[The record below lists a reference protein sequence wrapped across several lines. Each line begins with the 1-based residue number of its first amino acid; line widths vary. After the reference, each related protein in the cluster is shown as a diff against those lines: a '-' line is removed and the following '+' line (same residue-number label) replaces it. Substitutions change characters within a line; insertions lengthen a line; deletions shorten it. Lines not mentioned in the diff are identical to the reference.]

1 MDYFP
6 YDEPYGHQA
15 DAIDAIDDALADG
28 RDVLFEGP
36 CGTGKTLA
44 ALAPALAEAH
54 RTDRTVLIATT
65 VHQQLRQF
73 VREARTIADHEPIS
87 ASVFRGKGSMCHR
100 EVDYE
105 TCRVLKE
112 ATRDLADLEEDRDE
126 LRERADALLA
136 ASRDG
141 DSDAAEARAAVQ
153 DERESV
159 AEEIS
164 DLREDREICEYYY
177 DNLTS
182 DTIEF
187 DAWLAGGVR
196 TPDEVFARA
205 ESAGFCG
212 YELLKEGLSGLDL
225 VCCNYNH
232 VLDPMIREH
241 VFRWLDRDPEDVI
254 VVLDEAHNVPSAAR
268 EHARRRLASETI
280 ERALDELADSEDP
293 RADPAANLIA
303 TVGEALDRVAR
314 EQASDPGSEWTEH
327 SVANPDGKDALTVA
341 TLQAYSGQ
349 GYPADLEAAREL
361 GEALEERY
369 EQAYR
374 DGEHDVLRDCPTATV
389 ADFLSAWFDAPAGA
403 HPVVGVRRE
412 GTDLDA
418 RAELFHTMPGS
429 VTRPLFDSV
438 HATVCMSATLRPFD
452 VFESVVGLEDPERLA
467 YDQRFPA
474 ERRRSYAVATPAL
487 FASRRDDRSVVESV
501 TTALGDTIR
510 MTPGNVLAVF
520 PSYSEAERYHDRLDP
535 AGQTVLD
542 RAGTDGKAIR
552 EEFVASDDAT
562 LFTSLWGTLTEG
574 VSYDGDDARTVV
586 VVGVPYPRL
595 DDRRE
600 AVQAAY
606 GEAFAETGDDSADV
620 GWEYAVEIPTVRK
633 TRQAL
638 GRVIRSPE
646 DFGARILLDERYTQ
660 RAEIE
665 MGEYAVRRSFPP
677 DEREQ
682 LVDVAPEKLQF
693 GLRNFFA
700 DLDAYDG
707 DPPAPR

>member
-1 MDYFP
+1 MEYFP
-6 YDEPYGHQA
+6 YAEPYDHQA
-15 DAIDAIDDALADG
+15 DAIGAIEGALADG
-28 RDVLFEGP
+28 RDVLLEGP

-44 ALAPALAEAH
+44 ALAPALAVAQ

-73 VREARTIADHEPIS
+73 VREARQIADQRPIR

-112 ATRDLADLEEDRDE
+112 ATRDLVDLERDRDD
-126 LRERADALLA
+126 LADRAEELLA
-136 ASRDG
+136 DSQAG
-141 DSDAAEARAAVQ
+141 DEEAAEARAAIE

-159 AEEIS
+159 ADDIAA
-164 DLREDREICEYYY
+164 LREDREICEYYY
-177 DNLTS
+177 ENLTG
-182 DTIEF
+182 DTGEF
-187 DAWLAGGVR
+187 EAWLDAGVR
-196 TPDEVFARA
+196 TPEAVFERA
-205 ESAGFCG
+205 EMAGLCG
-212 YELLKEGLSGLDL
+212 YELLKDRLDGLDL

-232 VLDPMIREH
+232 VLDPAIREH
-241 VFRWLDRDPEDVI
+241 VVRWLDRDPEDVI

-280 ERALDELADSEDP
+280 DRAIEECDGVADD
-293 RADPAANLIA
+293 RAEPAANLFE
-303 TVGEALDRVAR
+303 TVRDALDRVAR
-314 EQASDPGSEWTEH
+314 EQSDDPGSEWTDH
-327 SVANPDGKDALTVA
+327 SVARSDGRDALTVA
-341 TLQAYSGQ
+341 TLQAYTGQ
-349 GYPADLEAAREL
+349 GYAADLDAARDL

-369 EQAYR
+369 ERAYR

-389 ADFLSAWFDAPAGA
+389 ADFLDAWFDPPAGA
-403 HPVVGVRRE
+403 HPVVGVRRDDGE
-412 GTDLDA
+412 IDA
-418 RAELFHTMPGS
+418 RAELFHTMPRS
-429 VTRPLFDSV
+429 VTRPLVESV

-452 VFESVVGLEDPERLA
+452 VFESVAGLTDPVRLA
-467 YDQRFPA
+467 YEQQFPP
-474 ERRRSYAVATPAL
+474 ERRRTYAVSTPAL
-487 FASRRDDRSVVESV
+487 FASRRDDRTVVETV
-501 TTALGDTIR
+501 ADALADAIR

-520 PSYSEAERYHDRLDP
+520 PSYGEAERYHDRIDP
-535 AGQTVLD
+535 TGPTYLD

-552 EEFVASDDAT
+552 ESFVADDGAT

-574 VSYDGDDARTVV
+574 VSYDGTDARAVV

-595 DDRRE
+595 DDRMD

-606 GEAFAETGDDSADV
+606 GEAFADGDDPEDV

-646 DFGARILLDERYTQ
+646 DFGARILLDERYTEH
-660 RAEIE
+660 AEIE
-665 MGEYAVRRSFPP
+665 MSEYAVRGSFPAE
-677 DEREQ
+677 EREE
-682 LVDVAPEKLQF
+682 LIDIAPGKLQF

-700 DLDAYDG
+700 DLDAYEG
-707 DPPAPR
+707 DPPDPR